1 MKIPPA
7 PEQTFDLIVPP
18 ESDGE
23 RIDKWLPRAVSGV
36 SRTRLQRLIRYGSVS
51 GADGAAIPD
60 TSLKVRAGESY
71 RLVVPEIEPPS
82 PPQSEDIP
90 LDVLYEDDDLIIV
103 NKPAGMVVH
112 QGAGV
117 DSGTLVNALLHHT
130 NGRLS
135 PVGAGLGRQGI
146 VHRLDKDTSG
156 AMVAAKTEAAHRALY
171 KQFERHEVRRRYSA
185 LAWGVPNPASGTVD
199 APIARDRKDHT
210 RMCVA
215 EQGKQAV
222 THYETVEAFTGAKR
236 KPISLLSLNLE
247 TGRTHQIRVHMR
259 HIGNPV
265 LGDTVYGD
273 MPRHLREVEDKE
285 AKAML
290 AKISRQMLHSRDIEF
305 AHPITGARI
314 RRDAPM
320 PEDMKS
326 LLEFLRERK

>member
-1 MKIPPA
+1 LNSDR
-7 PEQTFDLIVPP
+7 TFDLTVPS

-23 RIDKWLPRAVSGV
+23 RIDKWLPRVVPGV
-36 SRTRLQRLIRYGSVS
+36 SRTRLQRLVRGGYASD
-51 GADGAAIPD
+51 ADGVVVAD
-60 TSLKVRAGESY
+60 TSLRVREGESY
-71 RLVVPEIEPPS
+71 RLVVPEIQPAS
-82 PPQSEDIP
+82 PPQPEDIP
-90 LDVLYEDDDLIIV
+90 LDVLYEDDDVIVV

-130 NGRLS
+130 GGRLS

-156 AMVAAKTEAAHRALY
+156 AMVAAKSEAAHRALY
-171 KQFERHEVRRRYSA
+171 KQFEKHEVRRRYSA
-185 LAWGVPNPASGTVD
+185 LVWGVPNPAAGTID

-210 RMCVA
+210 RMCIA
-215 EQGKQAV
+215 EHGKPAV
-222 THYETVEAFTGAKR
+222 THYETIEAFTGAKR
-236 KPISLLSLNLE
+236 KPISLLSLILE
-247 TGRTHQIRVHMR
+247 TGRTHQIRAHMR

-265 LGDTVYGD
+265 VGDAVYGD

-290 AKISRQMLHSRDIEF
+290 AGISRQMLHSRDIEF
-305 AHPITGARI
+305 AHPITGAKI
-314 RRDAPM
+314 RRDASM